1 MITTYWRIPNIFTIS
16 QEHKGKTTG
25 NGANFPTL
33 HSNKPE
39 RRSEKINVETRRRRR
54 LDPPK
59 SDLGS
64 PGESTVGLPPCS
76 EGAER
81 RGSNVQGFHS
91 SALQQNPAPGSLL
104 RKEDR
109 DLGGIS
115 PSLGSPRRLA
125 FSQPRRQRTSSSGWL
140 TPLGAGQP
148 EAVPWQGRVPGRR
161 FPALLGQSPALHRG
175 SSAPS
180 LAGKANEARAP
191 RALRSAGK
199 HQPRWLCPGPG
210 LALRFDF
217 I

>member
-16 QEHKGKTTG
+16 QEHKRKTTG

-39 RRSEKINVETRRRRR
+39 QRSEKINVATRRRRR

-109 DLGGIS
+109 DLWRYFALGRFPSPTCLLAASSPANFVLGLANAARGRTTRSRPLAGTGARMAFPGFARAEPRAPSGLVSAELRRQSKRS
-115 PSLGSPRRLA
+115 PSPACSAKRRETPASLVMPRPWPGS
-125 FSQPRRQRTSSSGWL
+125 
-140 TPLGAGQP
+140 
-148 EAVPWQGRVPGRR
+148 E
-161 FPALLGQSPALHRG
+161 
-175 SSAPS
+175 
-180 LAGKANEARAP
+180 
-191 RALRSAGK
+191 
-199 HQPRWLCPGPG
+199 
-210 LALRFDF
+210 